1 MQLIKVMIYPSDVIT
16 KAAAI
21 NQLGN
26 LFLRGGEAGIAEQY
40 ARSWAA
46 AANLRAKYPDY
57 ELDQLCKV
65 ATNKFIGQVSAAGAA
80 SGAIAA
86 APIFGLVS
94 TVGSTAADLY
104 FFGRSS
110 VNHILL
116 LAAMHDLQL
125 EDEQL
130 RRLTVLSS
138 FLNEPNHLQLTDS
151 ATTKFIE
158 NLNNKL
164 AQRVVIKVGAKLLP
178 ARAGAALPLFI
189 GAVTAAG
196 INARLAQQISNNAFN
211 AIRLQE
217 V

>member
-1 MQLIKVMIYPSDVIT
+1 MIYPSDVIT
-16 KAAAI
+16 KAEI
-21 NQLGN
+21 VNQLGN
-26 LFLRGGEAGIAEQY
+26 LFIRGGEAGIAEQY
-40 ARSWAA
+40 AKSWAA
-46 AANLRAKYPDY
+46 AANLRASYPEY

-65 ATNKFIGQVSAAGAA
+65 ATSKYVSQVSAAGAA

-86 APIFGLVS
+86 APIFGLLS
-94 TVGSTAADLY
+94 TVGSSAADLY
-104 FFGRSS
+104 FFGRTS

-138 FLNEPNHLQLTDS
+138 FLNEPNQLQLTDS
-151 ATTKFIE
+151 ATTNFIE

-178 ARAGAALPLFI
+178 ARAGAALPLLI
-189 GAVTAAG
+189 GAATAAG
-196 INARLAQQISNNAFN
+196 INARIAKQISAT
-211 AIRLQE
+211 ALRTIKLQE